1 MNIKINVV
9 VIGVI
14 LLVVGLGL
22 GYVWGDRV
30 AYDRGYQKAVT
41 DVKAAQTEV
50 AKKAGE
56 EAAKVA
62 NPFQAT
68 NPLEGVSANPF
79 KDAAKKLNPF
89 AQ

>member
-1 MNIKINVV
+1 METKTNVIIVGV
-9 VIGVI
+9 VFV
-14 LLVVGLGL
+14 LVGLGL
-22 GYVWGDRV
+22 GYFWGGKNG
-30 AYDRGYQKAVT
+30 YDQGYQKATADIQATQAEVAE
-41 DVKAAQTEV
+41 KAA
-50 AKKAGE
+50 G

-62 NPFQAT
+62 NPFQST